1 MASVL
6 STFPTYQG
14 HFGLSEAYFTRG
26 NLMAE
31 KKAAKPVSKSAMF
44 QSLAEAT
51 GLSRKQVAAVFDEIT
66 NLIRRDVG
74 KKGPGVFALPGLLKI
89 KRVNRPAKPARE
101 GRNPATGEPMMIKAK
116 PAHTV
121 VKAQPLKLLKEM
133 VK

>member
-1 MASVL
+1 
-6 STFPTYQG
+6 
-14 HFGLSEAYFTRG
+14 
-26 NLMAE
+26 
-31 KKAAKPVSKSAMF
+31 MF